1 MWEAAYIGNNQQKFK
16 NNGWSFY
23 LLRLLRNGQKS
34 DSCAAHF
41 GQQFNA
47 FTPDTDLC
55 KYITFIV
62 VKQLNPIG
70 AMKKL
75 QSLTAIYVRRSV

>member
-1 MWEAAYIGNNQQKFK
+1 MDDHF
-16 NNGWSFY
+16 FD

-70 AMKKL
+70 AMKKITKPNCNL
-75 QSLTAIYVRRSV
+75 CTKERLTILKMYVTNASRL